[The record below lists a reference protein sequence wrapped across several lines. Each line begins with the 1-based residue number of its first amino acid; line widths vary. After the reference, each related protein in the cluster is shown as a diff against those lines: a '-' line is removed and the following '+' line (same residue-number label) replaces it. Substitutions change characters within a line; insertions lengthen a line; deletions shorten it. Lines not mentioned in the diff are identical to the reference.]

1 MSLTK
6 ADADDALMLS
16 RTRLAQW
23 QREFTD
29 QWHSKDVKALAGA
42 LLVQLRN
49 NPAAMQQMKRLAPEA
64 LKTLEGSVGNG
75 H

>member
-23 QREFTD
+23 QREFAD
-29 QWHSKDVKALAGA
+29 QWNSKDVKALAGA
-42 LLVQLRN
+42 LLAQLRN
-49 NPAAMQQMKRLAPEA
+49 NPAAMQAMKQRAPEA
-64 LKTLEGSVGNG
+64 VKILERRVGNG

>member
-29 QWHSKDVKALAGA
+29 QWNSKDVKALAGA
-42 LLVQLRN
+42 LLAQLQS
-49 NPAAMQQMKRLAPEA
+49 NPEAMREMKRRAPEA
-64 LKTLEGSVGNG
+64 VKILERRVGNG